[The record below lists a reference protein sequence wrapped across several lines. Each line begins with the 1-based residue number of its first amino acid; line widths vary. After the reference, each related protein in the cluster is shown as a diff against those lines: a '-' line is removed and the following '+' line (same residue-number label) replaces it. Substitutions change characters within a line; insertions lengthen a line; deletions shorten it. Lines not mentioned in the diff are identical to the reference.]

1 MKREIKF
8 RAWNEEKKKFIYFE
22 LSNNYYEVTGIKRNE
37 DLSDYDIEDW
47 QQYTGLKDKNGVEI
61 YEGDIVLYEDTESEY
76 VDVGIGVG
84 MKVAEMGVNSF
95 FPVEFRN
102 GSFGIKVKD
111 SELLPNDWYSMEQFA
126 NKTSTKEMGDG
137 MEIIGNIY
145 SNPELL
151 NNK

>member
-1 MKREIKF
+1 MGREIKF
-8 RAWNEEKKKFIYFE
+8 RAWDGDLKKMICGLGNMMTEWDSYR
-22 LSNNYYEVTGIKRNE
+22 SYEVE
-37 DLSDYDIEDW
+37 DILKDESIM
-47 QQYTGLKDKNGVEI
+47 QFTGLSDKNGKEI

-76 VDVGIGVG
+76 VDVGIGVD
-84 MKVAEMGVNSF
+84 MKVAEMGANSF

-126 NKTSTKEMGDG
+126 NETSAKEMGDG

-145 SNPELL
+145 QDKDLL
-151 NNK
+151 N

>member
-1 MKREIKF
+1 MRKEIKF
-8 RAWNEEKKKFIYFE
+8 RAIDKHNKKVYFFTLEDIDVFKEAVGVDFDWGDFILMQF
-22 LSNNYYEVTGIKRNE
+22 
-37 DLSDYDIEDW
+37 
-47 QQYTGLKDKNGVEI
+47 TGLSDKNGKEI

-76 VDVGIGVG
+76 VDVGIGVD
-84 MKVAEMGVNSF
+84 MKVAEMGANSF

-126 NKTSTKEMGDG
+126 NETSAKEMGDG

-145 SNPELL
+145 QDKDLL
-151 NNK
+151 N

>member
-47 QQYTGLKDKNGVEI
+47 QQYTGLKDKNGVEN
-61 YEGDIVLYEDTESEY
+61 YEGDIVRYVYYDGSGISDNFEVRFGKFNSEDYDEPMPDVIGYYVKKEY
-76 VDVGIGVG
+76 NNMFSIFDYY
-84 MKVAEMGVNSF
+84 
-95 FPVEFRN
+95 
-102 GSFGIKVKD
+102 GSSIDTIEV
-111 SELLPNDWYSMEQFA
+111 
-126 NKTSTKEMGDG
+126 
-137 MEIIGNIY
+137 IGNIY